1 MKTCFIFR
9 YFCLLL
15 VILSITIVSGCSS
28 LPNLAQSGVK
38 VKITSVPL
46 KIVMVAGGAALQIAM
61 EEFAGI
67 KIDYKDLLRQIVEV
81 EDVTT
86 GVPPNDIPV
95 IMVVNKKNN
104 DILYWQLTDNVKM
117 LRLKHE
123 QPGTIEL
130 KVINE
135 TPLRIELWM
144 DGDLEE
150 IRIDVEMNE

>member
-1 MKTCFIFR
+1 
-9 YFCLLL
+9 
-15 VILSITIVSGCSS
+15 
-28 LPNLAQSGVK
+28 
-38 VKITSVPL
+38 
-46 KIVMVAGGAALQIAM
+46 MVAGGAALQIAM